1 MKKSTPVKIISF
13 YSITGLHFLNK
24 NQFNLEYCRGECT
37 NLEDVG
43 YDWGAANCLSTRNRR
58 VNPLTFPNGKPMIVR
73 VAGSNPCE
81 IMFTC
86 DRTKYNAVYFV
97 FTALNSQRRF
107 CGALTVDNFET
118 CNGDMTCNAASNG
131 YRGCVPNYKYAAIC
145 VNEPP

>member
-97 FTALNSQRRF
+97 VTEP
-107 CGALTVDNFET
+107 GATEQICYRLSVNTFER
-118 CNGDMTCNAASNG
+118 CNGEMTCDKDNNG
-131 YRGCVPNYKYAAIC
+131 YKGDCMNTYKHAAIC
-145 VNEPP
+145 VSEN